1 MHICFQLIEQHFQR
15 YVFPKVGKIKPRADL
30 VLLLKISACQI
41 SALNELSSDS
51 SVAAQSY
58 ALPDYSSTLES
69 SCFCFHPFLFP
80 NSFSINSETD
90 CQNLKKLIV
99 VNCDVKTLH
108 QILCTDS
115 TQHKLLF
122 KLRIKG

>member
-15 YVFPKVGKIKPRADL
+15 YVFSKVGKIKPRADL

-41 SALNELSSDS
+41 SALNELSSDT
-51 SVAAQSY
+51 SVAARSY
-58 ALPDYSSTLES
+58 ALPDYGSTLES
-69 SCFCFHPFLFP
+69 SYFLFSSL
-80 NSFSINSETD
+80 SFSINSETE

-99 VNCDVKTLH
+99 VNCDVKTLY

-115 TQHKLLF
+115 TQHKL
-122 KLRIKG
+122 